1 MKTDFYV
8 KKIQSTCGVGKF
20 NSLFPNR
27 VVKWVDKCAGCQESR
42 LEKKGLL
49 GKVVF

>member
-8 KKIQSTCGVGKF
+8 KKTQSTSGVGKF
-20 NSLFPNR
+20 NSLFPNS
-27 VVKWVDKCAGCQESR
+27 KWVDKCTGCQQSR